1 MNAHN
6 HSAAE
11 PTANQSRTRMMIAVV
26 VGAVLLTSI
35 AVMGPLA
42 VAGAQAQETTANT
55 TTTEGNATAANTTTT
70 GGNATP
76 TAANAT
82 TNTNSSAS
90 VTMRNQTVATGA
102 NVTMRSATLPEGGY
116 IVLHGYALELAGQRE
131 ESAIAVSE
139 YLEPGSY
146 QNLTIS
152 VDNGVPGVYSNQSQ
166 LNGSQ
171 NITAVVYRESN
182 DNQRFERF
190 TSDNDTEYD
199 PTNAAMSTAFVEV
212 ERTQRSIPTAKLRFT
227 DQTTNG
233 TTITVAST
241 TLPDGGF
248 VAIHDSS
255 YLPPENATVDSIIAV
270 GRYFEANESAKRVTI
285 ELYDVPGQSFDQKRL
300 GNDSTLVAVPYR
312 DTNSNQQYDY
322 YRSDGID
329 DSAYV
334 NRSGESPKVIVDR
347 ASVDVNGSGQ
357 VETTPQNTTVPS
369 GGQPVEIGVVDSNE
383 GIFGTIA
390 SLLNG
395 PVFDLFI
402 GAAFLVFIGFIAY
415 QVKS

>member
-102 NVTMRSATLPEGGY
+102 NVTVRSATLPEGGY

-190 TSDNDTEYD
+190 TSDNDTGYD

-334 NRSGESPKVIVDR
+334 NRSGESPEVIVDR

-369 GGQPVEIGVVDSNE
+369 GGQPVEIGVVDTNE

-395 PVFDLFI
+395 PVFDFFI
-402 GAAFLVFIGFIAY
+402 GAAFLLFIGFIAY